1 MSASTTDPISDL
13 ITYLL
18 SLDADKLRRLASKPT
33 TPAIPAGFFGF
44 IQAPE
49 PVAETFG
56 TPLFTKLQPIA

>member
-13 ITYLL
+13 INYILT
-18 SLDADKLRRLASKPT
+18 LDADKLRRLASKPA